1 MILAG
6 IWTNLAGIPSGQVA
20 LFVSKDSII
29 LLISLAVGFGRSNLM
44 SVLKTLFILWMLGWL
59 LYTDIIYLTVSS
71 FWETFKQSPSDDGFF
86 PEKLSAMFM

>member
-71 FWETFKQSPSDDGFF
+71 FWETFKQSPRDDGFF